1 MGLFG
6 RRKPEEGSELPKYLI
21 PPEVWDD
28 PKIGGV
34 LKMLGKKPDDPDNL
48 TITPADV
55 ERMVAEGKVRIAR
68 MTREINDKLAAG
80 GARGARVQPFWL
92 IQDNCWGGEVGLFL
106 IYVLRLNPYDDWNV
120 VYLPED
126 EAGSAI
132 LDLPMHPGAAIPAL
146 SDYGEQ
152 HILQLKSRLME
163 ALAEAERSFDFGAYD
178 DAHKQTVASVKALA
192 EYFSA
197 LLVEAHDKSKARR
210 N

>member
-1 MGLFG
+1 M
-6 RRKPEEGSELPKYLI
+6 
-21 PPEVWDD
+21 
-28 PKIGGV
+28 
-34 LKMLGKKPDDPDNL
+34 
-48 TITPADV
+48 
-55 ERMVAEGKVRIAR
+55 
-68 MTREINDKLAAG
+68 
-80 GARGARVQPFWL
+80 
-92 IQDNCWGGEVGLFL
+92 

-152 HILQLKSRLME
+152 HFLQLKSRLME
-163 ALAEAERSFDFGAYD
+163 ALDEAERSFDFGAYD

-197 LLVEAHDKSKARR
+197 LLVEAHDKSKGR